1 MRILLLILA
10 MLPGTAIAALS
21 NLEVNRNEAVLS
33 GKTFGLAGSYRKLSG
48 KAHFTLDPNAPS
60 NQAIVDLKLA
70 PRNSSGLVEFH
81 ADFFLLT
88 PTDPAKSNGKLLY
101 EVGNRGTKAALRVF
115 QKAEASVDPT
125 TPQHF
130 GDGFLMEQG
139 YSILWMGWQW
149 DVPEGRMRMNLPIA
163 TENGSPITGLVRGN
177 FILYKRSPTA
187 ELADRNH
194 LAYEPAS
201 MDNPED
207 TMTIR
212 DTATGAPQRI
222 PRGDWQMLPAG
233 KVSLKGGFAPGMIY
247 DVVYKAK
254 NPRVLGAS
262 FAATRDLIA
271 YFKSASNKT
280 LPAIKLAYGW
290 GVSQSGRY
298 LRHFLYEGFNEQEV
312 GGKVFDAVLDEV
324 GGAGRGSFNNRFGQA
339 SRDAEQH
346 FNFFFPV
353 DIFPFTDGPTS
364 DPFTKQTDSLLAR
377 ADAKKV
383 TPLLFHVL
391 SSSEY
396 YNRAGS
402 LIHTDPEGKV
412 DIAPPPTSRIYLIS
426 STPHFPGAFPPT
438 RQGGPEPETA
448 AALSPLSRTPI
459 MRALFSALDAWA
471 CLGIPPPDSQYPK
484 LSNQTLVSPQRANWP
499 SIPNVTLPP
508 PALKVFQLN
517 FATEPPKIGS
527 QYTTLVPALDAN
539 GHDIAGI
546 HHPAITVPLA
556 TYTGWNYRHQ
566 SVGAPSQLA
575 GETGS
580 ILPFAKT
587 KATRNVVTDSRPSIA
602 ERYPSKE
609 HYLGLYTTAAQTLI
623 RNRFLLAIDL
633 PDLLDQA
640 TLYYDTFT
648 KPAADRIQ

>member
-1 MRILLLILA
+1 MRILVLILV
-10 MLPGTAIAALS
+10 MLPGTAAAALN
-21 NLEVNRNEAVLS
+21 NLEVNRDEPVLA
-33 GKTFGLAGSYRKLSG
+33 GKSFGLAGSYRKLSG
-48 KAHFTLDPNAPS
+48 KAHFALDPNAPS
-60 NQAIVDLKLA
+60 NQAVVDLKLA
-70 PRNSSGLVEFH
+70 LRNSAGLVEFE
-81 ADFFLLT
+81 ADFYLLT
-88 PTDPAKSNGKLLY
+88 PTDLSKSNGKLLY
-101 EVGNRGTKAALRVF
+101 EAGNRGTKAALRAF
-115 QKAEASVDPT
+115 QKAEASPDPT
-125 TPQHF
+125 TLQQF

-163 TENGSPITGLVRGN
+163 TENGEPITGLVRGN
-177 FILYKRSPTA
+177 FILYKRSATA

-194 LAYEPAS
+194 LAYEAAS
-201 MDNPED
+201 MDNPD
-207 TMTIR
+207 DFMTIR
-212 DTATGAPQRI
+212 DTAAGAPQRI
-222 PRGDWQMLPAG
+222 PRADWQMLPAG
-233 KVSLKGGFAPGMIY
+233 KVSLNGGFAPGMIY

-271 YFKSASNKT
+271 YFKSANNKS

-298 LRHFLYEGFNEQEV
+298 LRHFLYDGFNEQES

-353 DIFPFTDGPTS
+353 DIFPFTDSPST
-364 DPFTKQTDSLLAR
+364 DPFTKQAGSLLVKAE
-377 ADAKKV
+377 AKKV
-383 TPLLFHVL
+383 TPLMFHVL

-402 LIHTDPEGKV
+402 LIHTDPSGKT
-412 DIAPPPTSRIYLIS
+412 DIPPPASSRIYLVS
-426 STPHFPGAFPPT
+426 STPHFPGTFPPSK
-438 RQGGPEPETA
+438 QGGNEPETA

-459 MRALFSALDAWA
+459 MRALFTALDAWA
-471 CLGIPPPDSQYPK
+471 CLGVTPPESQYPK
-484 LSNQTLVSPQRANWP
+484 LSNQTLVSPTSGNWP
-499 SIPNVTLPP
+499 SIPNVILPP
-508 PALKVFQLN
+508 PALKVYQLD
-517 FATEPPKIGS
+517 FATEPPKIGP
-527 QYTTLVPALDAN
+527 QYTTLVPAIDAN

-546 HHPAITVPLA
+546 HHPAISVPLA
-556 TYTGWNYRHQ
+556 TYTGWNYRNQ
-566 SVGAPSQLA
+566 SAGAPSQLA

-580 ILPFAKT
+580 IFPFAKT
-587 KATRNVVTDSRPSIA
+587 RATRNVVTDSRPSIA

-623 RNRFLLAIDL
+623 KNRFLLAIDL
-633 PDLLDQA
+633 PDMLDQA

-648 KPAADRIQ
+648 KP

>member
-1 MRILLLILA
+1 MRYIQGTVSMRIPLLVLA
-10 MLPGTAIAALS
+10 LLPGTANAALS
-21 NLEVNRNEAVLS
+21 NLEVNRNEPVLS
-33 GKTFGLAGSYRKLSG
+33 GKSFGLAGSYRKLSG

-60 NQAIVDLKLA
+60 SQAIVDLKLA
-70 PRNSSGLVEFH
+70 PKNSAGLVEFD
-81 ADFFLLT
+81 ADFYLLT
-88 PTDPAKSNGKLLY
+88 PSDPAKSNGKLLY

-115 QKAEASVDPT
+115 QKAEASPDPT
-125 TPQHF
+125 TAQHF

-163 TENGSPITGLVRGN
+163 TENGTPIQGLVRGN

-207 TMTIR
+207 FMTIR

-222 PRGDWQMLPAG
+222 PRADWQMLPAG

-262 FAATRDLIA
+262 LAATRDLIA
-271 YFKSASNKT
+271 YFKTAANKD

-298 LRHFLYEGFNEQEV
+298 LRHFLYEGFNEQES

-353 DIFPFTDGPTS
+353 DIFPFTDGPST
-364 DPFTKQTDSLLAR
+364 DPFTKQADSLLAR
-377 ADAKKV
+377 AEAKKL
-383 TPLLFHVL
+383 TPLIFHVL

-402 LIHTDPEGKV
+402 LIHTDPQGKT
-412 DIAPPPTSRIYLIS
+412 DIAPPTTSRIYLVS
-426 STPHFPGAFPPT
+426 STPHFPGTFPPSN
-438 RQGGPEPETA
+438 QGETA
-448 AALSPLSRTPI
+448 APLSPLSRTPI
-459 MRALFSALDAWA
+459 MRALFTALDAWA
-471 CLGIPPPDSQYPK
+471 CLGINPPDSQYPK
-484 LSNQTLVSPQRANWP
+484 LANQTLVAPTSANWP
-499 SIPNVTLPP
+499 SIPNVILPP
-508 PALKVFQLN
+508 PALKVYQLD
-517 FATEPPKIGS
+517 FATEPPKIGP

-546 HHPAITVPLA
+546 HHPAISVPLA
-556 TYTGWNYRHQ
+556 TYTGWNYRHPNT
-566 SVGAPSQLA
+566 GAPSQLA

-587 KATRNVVTDSRPSIA
+587 KAARNVVTDSRPSIA

-609 HYLGLYTTAAQTLI
+609 HYLGQYAAAAQTLI

-633 PDLLDQA
+633 PDMLDQA

-648 KPAADRIQ
+648 RP

>member
-1 MRILLLILA
+1 MRIQLLVLA
-10 MLPGTAIAALS
+10 MLPGTAIATLS
-21 NLEVNRNEAVLS
+21 NLEVNRNEPVLA
-33 GKTFGLAGSYRKLSG
+33 GKSFGLAGSYRKLRG
-48 KAHFTLDPNAPS
+48 KAHFTLDPNAAS
-60 NQAIVDLKLA
+60 NQSIVDLKLA
-70 PRNSSGLVEFH
+70 PRNNAGLVEFD
-81 ADFFLLT
+81 ADFFLIT
-88 PTDPAKSNGKLLY
+88 PSDPKKSNGKLLY

-115 QKAEASVDPT
+115 QKAEASSDPVS
-125 TPQHF
+125 PQHF

-149 DVPEGRMRMNLPIA
+149 DVPEGRMRMNLPVA
-163 TENGSPITGLVRGN
+163 TENGSSITGLVRGN
-177 FILYKRSPTA
+177 FILYKRSSTA

-194 LAYEPAS
+194 LAYEPSS
-201 MDNPED
+201 MDNRED
-207 TMTIR
+207 YMTIR

-222 PRGDWQMLPAG
+222 PRADWQMLPAG

-254 NPRVLGAS
+254 DPRVLGAS
-262 FAATRDLIA
+262 FAATRDLISF
-271 YFKSASNKT
+271 FKSASNKD
-280 LPAIKLAYGW
+280 LPPIRLAYGW

-298 LRHFLYEGFNEQEV
+298 LRHFLYEGFNEAEA
-312 GGKVFDAVLDEV
+312 GGKVFDAVFDEV

-353 DIFPFTDGPTS
+353 DIFPFTDSPTT

-377 ADAKKV
+377 AEAKRV

-402 LIHTDPEGKV
+402 LIHTDPSGST
-412 DIAPPPTSRIYLIS
+412 DIAPPSTSRIYLIS
-426 STPHFPGAFPPT
+426 STPHFPGTFPPT
-438 RQGGPEPETA
+438 RQGGSEPETA
-448 AALSPLSRTPI
+448 AALNPLSRTPI
-459 MRALFSALDAWA
+459 VRALFMALDAWT

-484 LSNQTLVSPQRANWP
+484 LSNQTLVSPMRANWP

-508 PALKVFQLN
+508 PALKVFQLD
-517 FATEPPKIGS
+517 FATEPPKIGP

-546 HHPAITVPLA
+546 HHPAIAVPLA

-566 SVGAPSQLA
+566 STGAPGQLA

-580 ILPFAKT
+580 ILPLAKT

-602 ERYPSKE
+602 ERYPTKE
-609 HYLGLYTTAAQTLI
+609 HYLGLYATAAQSLV

-648 KPAADRIQ
+648 KPAVERIQ

>member
-1 MRILLLILA
+1 MRIPLLVLA
-10 MLPGTAIAALS
+10 MLPGTAIADLS
-21 NLEVNRNEAVLS
+21 NLEVIRNEPVLS
-33 GKTFGLAGSYRKLSG
+33 GKAFGIAGSYRKLSG
-48 KAHFTLDPNAPS
+48 KAHFTLDPNAAS
-60 NQAIVDLKLA
+60 SQAIVDLKLA
-70 PRNSSGLVEFH
+70 PRNSAGLVEFD
-81 ADFFLLT
+81 ADFYLLT

-115 QKAEASVDPT
+115 QRAEPAADPA

-163 TENGSPITGLVRGN
+163 TENGAPIHGQVRGN
-177 FILYKRSPTA
+177 FILYKRSATA

-194 LAYEPAS
+194 LAYEPAN

-212 DTATGAPQRI
+212 DTATGAAQPI
-222 PRGDWQMLPAG
+222 PRADWQMLPEG

-247 DVVYKAK
+247 DVIYKAK

-262 FAATRDLIA
+262 FAATRDLIT
-271 YFKSASNKT
+271 YFKSASNKN
-280 LPAIKLAYGW
+280 LPSIKLAYGW

-298 LRHFLYEGFNEQEV
+298 LRHFIYEGFNEQEV
-312 GGKVFDAVLDEV
+312 GGKVFDAVFDEV

-353 DIFPFTDGPTS
+353 DIFPFTDSPAT
-364 DPFTKQTDSLLAR
+364 DPFTKQTDALLAR
-377 ADAKKV
+377 AEAKKV
-383 TPLLFHVL
+383 TPLIFHVL

-402 LIHTDPEGKV
+402 LIHTDPEGKADV
-412 DIAPPPTSRIYLIS
+412 APPATSRIYLIS
-426 STPHFPGAFPPT
+426 STPHFPGTFPPS
-438 RQGGPEPETA
+438 RQGGAEPETA
-448 AALSPLSRTPI
+448 AALNPLSRTPI
-459 MRALFSALDAWA
+459 MRALFMALDAWA
-471 CLGIPPPDSQYPK
+471 CLGISPPDSQYPK
-484 LSNQTLVSPQRANWP
+484 LSNQTLVAPTSANWP
-499 SIPNVTLPP
+499 SIPNLVLPP
-508 PALKVFQLN
+508 PALKVYQLD
-517 FATEPPKIGS
+517 FATEPPKIGP

-539 GHDIAGI
+539 GHDVAGI
-546 HHPAITVPLA
+546 RHPAIAAPLA

-566 SVGAPSQLA
+566 SSGASSELA

-587 KATRNVVTDSRPSIA
+587 KAMRNVVTDSRLSIA
-602 ERYPSKE
+602 ERYPTRE
-609 HYLGLYTTAAQTLI
+609 HYLGLYTAAAQALI

-633 PDLLDQA
+633 PDLLDQGI
-640 TLYYDTFT
+640 LYYDTFT
-648 KPAADRIQ
+648 KPTAERIQ